1 MRIEGKN
8 LMASKKI
15 ITGKE
20 IILQAILDFVKFFV
34 LRHGTV
40 PKLEGRGSTVR
51 LVRELNNFSKLYFV
65 WSIDVKS
72 NTNGALSPAGR
83 ENIQISYGPDKN
95 SRSLVFSA
103 DYYGGTEKCKIH
115 FFSEEPDWQKAF
127 DHVAEIAN
135 MISQA

>member
-20 IILQAILDFVKFFV
+20 IILQAILDFVKSFV
-34 LRHGTV
+34 LKHGTV
-40 PKLEGRGSTVR
+40 AKLEGRGNTVR

-65 WSIDVKS
+65 WSINVKS
-72 NTNGALSPAGR
+72 NSNGALSPTGK
-83 ENIQISYGPDKN
+83 ENVQISYGPDKN

-103 DYYGGTEKCKIH
+103 DYYEDTKKYKIH
-115 FFSEEPDWQKAF
+115 FFSEEPAWQKAF